1 MGKQDLSNMNENQK
15 GQRKIKKES
24 PLLPLEQLITD
35 LESQMAPLGEQ
46 TPSDTTKIAPEI
58 SPKTGEQYIRFTIDA
73 VHFAVPLKT
82 SLEVGI
88 LPGITP
94 LPNLPTWVSGI
105 SNVRGEIVS
114 IVDLKAFWG
123 RGPSTGNSGKNMVL
137 LRNKEMK
144 VGFKVDR
151 LTGITFLSN
160 EQLQASSNP
169 FNEGKISPYLTK
181 VVAREEGLLH
191 LLDVEKLLTSKK
203 LNAFRENKK
212 TIELKKGAI

>member
-1 MGKQDLSNMNENQK
+1 MNENQK
-15 GQRKIKKES
+15 GQRKIKRES
-24 PLLPLEQLITD
+24 PLLPLEQLINEQ
-35 LESQMAPLGEQ
+35 ESQMATPGGQ
-46 TPSDTTKIAPEI
+46 TPSNITKIAQKI
-58 SPKTGEQYIRFTIDA
+58 SQKKGEQYIRFTLDE
-73 VHFAVPLKT
+73 VHFAVPLKA
-82 SLEVGI
+82 SLEVGM

-105 SNVRGEIVS
+105 SNIRGEIVS

-137 LRNKEMK
+137 LKNKEMK

-151 LTGITFLSN
+151 LTGIILLSN
-160 EQLQASSNP
+160 EQLQASSPP

-203 LNAFRENKK
+203 LNAFRESKK
-212 TIELKKGAI
+212 TIEIKEGAI